1 MLIDWIKSQWM
12 KVSANKREKCIE
24 LASSSNHIPIQHDT
38 YDTNK
43 TDTYHQNITYL
54 YGNDAQITYLI
65 RTKRQKK
72 SMLWSDL
79 ISRSFANQ
87 KHSIRCIDLCLC
99 VAHINISTKSVYNVQ
114 HISISI
120 WCDKKKK
127 KQYEWIFCRKVN
139 GVARKIFVYDFVCVW
154 ARDDK

>member
-1 MLIDWIKSQWM
+1 MNQINEWKFRRTKEKS
-12 KVSANKREKCIE
+12 VLN
-24 LASSSNHIPIQHDT
+24 SSSNHIPIQHDT
-38 YDTNK
+38 YDNRRQYTNK
-43 TDTYHQNITYL
+43 LTPTTRISHL

-120 WCDKKKK
+120 WCDKKKRRNNMNESFAVK
-127 KQYEWIFCRKVN
+127 
-139 GVARKIFVYDFVCVW
+139 
-154 ARDDK
+154 

>member
-1 MLIDWIKSQWM
+1 MLIDWIKSMNESFGEQKR
-12 KVSANKREKCIE
+12 KVYWTPQVIIFQYNTIRMMTIYYSIDK
-24 LASSSNHIPIQHDT
+24 LIPTTRISH
-38 YDTNK
+38 
-43 TDTYHQNITYL
+43 L

-120 WCDKKKK
+120 WCDKKK
-127 KQYEWIFCRKVN
+127 EETIWMN
-139 GVARKIFVYDFVCVW
+139 LLP
-154 ARDDK
+154 